1 MRRAMATITLRISDD
16 TNAALDALAAA
27 TERSKSYVALRAI
40 DQYIELNT
48 WQLDAIRS
56 GIADADAG
64 RLIEHEEVKRRW
76 QAKLADRR

>member
-1 MRRAMATITLRISDD
+1 MATITLRISDD

-27 TERSKSYVALRAI
+27 TERSKSYLALRAI

-64 RLIEHEEVKRRW
+64 RMIEHEEVKQRW
-76 QAKLADRR
+76 QAKLAV

>member
-1 MRRAMATITLRISDD
+1 MATITLRISDD

-27 TERSKSYVALRAI
+27 TERSKSYLALRAI

-64 RLIEHEEVKRRW
+64 RLIEHEEVKQRW
-76 QAKLADRR
+76 QAKLADHR

>member
-1 MRRAMATITLRISDD
+1 MATITLRISDD

-27 TERSKSYVALRAI
+27 TERSKSYLALRAI

-64 RLIEHEEVKRRW
+64 RLIEHAEVKQRW

>member
-1 MRRAMATITLRISDD
+1 MATITLRISDD

-27 TERSKSYVALRAI
+27 TERSKSYLALRAI

-64 RLIEHEEVKRRW
+64 RLIEHEEVKQRW
-76 QAKLADRR
+76 QAKLAD

>member
-1 MRRAMATITLRISDD
+1 MATITLRISDD

-48 WQLDAIRS
+48 WQLDAIRA
-56 GIADADAG
+56 GIADADAV
-64 RLIEHEEVKRRW
+64 RLIEHAEVKQRW
-76 QAKLADRR
+76 KAKLADRR